1 MGEFKMKK
9 DKKEKKTLGQT
20 VLELRTKYGWTQD
33 ELAWR
38 SGINRTHIGR
48 IERDETVPTI
58 PTIGRLEAALG
69 LPKLT
74 LVGLNQGKLNI
85 VKEKPKQSA
94 AEEAIGKAFRGLEH
108 ELVMNM
114 SEEEL
119 KYVSNAVNAFT
130 GLIKK

>member
-1 MGEFKMKK
+1 MKK

-58 PTIGRLEAALG
+58 PTIGRLEDALG

-94 AEEAIGKAFRGLEH
+94 AEEEIEKAFRGLEH
-108 ELVMNM
+108 EFGYEHVGRRT
-114 SEEEL
+114 EVCE
-119 KYVSNAVNAFT
+119 
-130 GLIKK
+130 

>member
-1 MGEFKMKK
+1 MESKFLGKTP
-9 DKKEKKTLGQT
+9 KEKTLGST
-20 VLELRTKYGWTQD
+20 VQEYRQRYGWTQD

-85 VKEKPKQSA
+85 VKEKSKQST
-94 AEEAIGKAFRGLEH
+94 AEEEMGKAFRGLEH

>member
-1 MGEFKMKK
+1 MKK

-48 IERDETVPTI
+48 
-58 PTIGRLEAALG
+58 LEDALG

-94 AEEAIGKAFRGLEH
+94 AEEEIEKAFRGLEH

>member
-1 MGEFKMKK
+1 MKK

-58 PTIGRLEAALG
+58 PTIGRLEDALG

-85 VKEKPKQSA
+85 VKLKRHFVDWS
-94 AEEAIGKAFRGLEH
+94 
-108 ELVMNM
+108 MNW
-114 SEEEL
+114 L
-119 KYVSNAVNAFT
+119 
-130 GLIKK
+130 

>member
-1 MGEFKMKK
+1 MVKPFWNSEQSMDGH
-9 DKKEKKTLGQT
+9 
-20 VLELRTKYGWTQD
+20 
-33 ELAWR
+33 

-58 PTIGRLEAALG
+58 PTIGRLEDALG

-94 AEEAIGKAFRGLEH
+94 AEEEIEKAFRGLEH